1 MNNKRRSTRGQTLL
15 ELIAATTIIA
25 ATLVPGLNLMRDSLL
40 ISRQIETDTLM
51 ATLSV
56 DKLEEYLAKTSANW
70 QATTLTG
77 DYSADGY
84 SQLNYEV
91 IRSDSVVKGG
101 IPDSL
106 MMIQSTLWNDA
117 NNNDTLDSGER
128 SVVFVSKLA
137 RVISYELEAS
147 GP

>member
-1 MNNKRRSTRGQTLL
+1 MKIKRRSTRGQTLL
-15 ELIAATTIIA
+15 ELIAATTIIG
-25 ATLVPGLNLMRDSLL
+25 ATLVPGLNLMRDSLR

-56 DKLEEYLAKTSANW
+56 GKLEEYLAKTSANW
-70 QATTLTG
+70 QATNLTG

-91 IRSDSVVKGG
+91 IRSHSVVDGG

-106 MMIQSTLWNDA
+106 MMIQSTIWNDA
-117 NNNDTLDSGER
+117 NNNGTLDSGER
-128 SVVFVSKLA
+128 NVVFASKLA
-137 RVISYELEAS
+137 RVVSYELEAS

>member
-1 MNNKRRSTRGQTLL
+1 MNIKRRSTRGQTLL

-25 ATLVPGLNLMRDSLL
+25 ATLVPGLNLMRDSLR

-70 QATTLTG
+70 QTTNLTG

-91 IRSDSVVKGG
+91 IRSDSVVDGG
-101 IPDSL
+101 IPGSL
-106 MMIQSTLWNDA
+106 MMIQSTLWNDT

>member
-1 MNNKRRSTRGQTLL
+1 MKIKRRSTRGQTLL
-15 ELIAATTIIA
+15 ELIAATMIIG
-25 ATLVPGLNLMRDSLL
+25 ATLVPGLDLMRDSLR

-70 QATTLTG
+70 QTTNLTG

-84 SQLNYEV
+84 SQLNYQL
-91 IRSDSVVKGG
+91 IRSDSVVDGG
-101 IPDSL
+101 IPGSL

-117 NNNDTLDSGER
+117 NNNGTLDSGER
-128 SVVFVSKLA
+128 NVVFVSKLA
-137 RVISYELEAS
+137 RVVSYELEAS